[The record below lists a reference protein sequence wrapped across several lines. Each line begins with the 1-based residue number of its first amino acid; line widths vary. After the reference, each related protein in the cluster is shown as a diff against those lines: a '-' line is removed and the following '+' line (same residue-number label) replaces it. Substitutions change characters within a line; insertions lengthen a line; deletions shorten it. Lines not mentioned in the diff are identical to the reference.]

1 MRVSLTAF
9 IAVTAA
15 FAVVVATLPAEAQSE
30 RARTRIIIK
39 KQRSYLDAGTT
50 VKPGTAKYHDY
61 ANPPEAR
68 FPTYGPFADEGS
80 LGGARWPLP
89 RAYELPGF

>member
-1 MRVSLTAF
+1 MRFAAIIAVASALAVLTASLP
-9 IAVTAA
+9 VEAA
-15 FAVVVATLPAEAQSE
+15 SE
-30 RARTRIIIK
+30 RARTRIIVK

-50 VKPGTAKYHDY
+50 VKLGTAKYHDY

-89 RAYELPGF
+89 RVYELPGF

>member
-1 MRVSLTAF
+1 MRIAAIIAVASALALLTAS
-9 IAVTAA
+9 
-15 FAVVVATLPAEAQSE
+15 LPAEAESG
-30 RARTRIIIK
+30 RARTRIIVK
-39 KQRSYLDAGTT
+39 KPRSYLDAGTT

-61 ANPPEAR
+61 ANPPETIYR
-68 FPTYGPFADEGS
+68 TYGPFADEGS

>member
-1 MRVSLTAF
+1 MRLASFV
-9 IAVTAA
+9 AVAA
-15 FAVVVATLPAEAQSE
+15 ALAILAASLPAEAQSE
-30 RARTRIIIK
+30 RTRTRIIVK
-39 KQRSYLDAGTT
+39 KPRSYLDAGTT

-61 ANPPEAR
+61 ANPPDALFR
-68 FPTYGPFADEGS
+68 TYGPFADEGS